1 MTHTQTNET
10 LSSYKDD
17 VRALANG
24 RVDKRF
30 LNDSPAHAKII
41 AEAMLG
47 ASTAEEC
54 VIYSGGL
61 TKDCYG
67 QALES
72 FTGQRIRVIVEHEQA
87 IETIQRDYAQLLASH
102 KLLLKIL
109 LNKDGHF
116 DAINHFFVSGDSYR
130 YELDHPN
137 ARAIS
142 NFNEPDT
149 AQKLKANFEK
159 MWEVSKDALQP

>member
-1 MTHTQTNET
+1 MTHTHTNEN
-10 LSSYKDD
+10 LSSYEED

-30 LNDSPAHAKII
+30 LNDSADHAKII
-41 AEAMLG
+41 AEVMLG

-54 VIYSGGL
+54 LIYSGGL

-67 QALES
+67 QALEK
-72 FTGQRIRVIVEHEQA
+72 FNGQRVRVIVEQEQSV
-87 IETIQRDYAQLLASH
+87 ETVKRDYAPLLASR
-102 KLLLKIL
+102 KLLLKVL
-109 LNKDGHF
+109 FNQDGHF
-116 DAINHFFVSGDSYR
+116 DEINHFFVSGDSFR

-142 NFNEPDT
+142 NFNEPET
-149 AQKLKANFEK
+149 AQQLKANFEK